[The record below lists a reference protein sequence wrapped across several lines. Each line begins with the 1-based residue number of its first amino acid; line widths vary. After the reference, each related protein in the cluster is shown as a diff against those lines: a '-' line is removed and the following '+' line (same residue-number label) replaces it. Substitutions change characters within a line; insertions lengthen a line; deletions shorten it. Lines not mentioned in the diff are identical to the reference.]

1 MVVVV
6 HVVVVDAGAEVPSKQ
21 AVVATFV
28 DTAIGQHCDWERTR
42 FVRVGVEERVVVAYG
57 GCAHCAISQSLV
69 GVFFDV
75 VLLHGRR
82 ILHCAQQSQFH
93 LVDRLVRELTRNAD
107 VGYREVHIVIIQFI
121 EDVEWSIVAS
131 VELVRVESTRGVQR
145 IRVRVDVEV
154 TLHFTRNGIDFRAQC
169 TRSSLL
175 TIRSVANHVE
185 LQLLRQVV
193 SRVQVGSVTLNLA
206 LQCPTRVGHSRD

>member
-28 DTAIGQHCDWERTR
+28 DTAIGQHCDWERTW

-82 ILHCAQQSQFH
+82 ILHCAQQCELNLF
-93 LVDRLVRELTRNAD
+93 DRLVRELTRNAD

-145 IRVRVDVEV
+145 IGVRVDVEV
-154 TLHFTRNGIDFRAQC
+154 ALHFTRNNIDFRAQC
-169 TRSSLL
+169 AGSILL